1 MKKADIL
8 KIEEK
13 YLEELQ
19 SLDPKDNEGSHISAD
34 IILTELLTELGFT
47 KVVEAYN
54 KIGKWY
60 A

>member
-13 YLEELQ
+13 YLEEMQ
-19 SLDPKDNEGSHISAD
+19 SLDPDDNECSHINAD